1 MAWVARLRNCDLV
14 RVGDAS
20 RPPAKWLI
28 NLGMGMLQIRQTTAL
43 DSEAIWDV
51 FHAVVA
57 RGDTYALD
65 PRISREE
72 ALAYWLHPANW
83 CYVAEHQGNVVG
95 TYILR
100 SNQPGPGSHIAN
112 AAFMVSPGAR
122 GLGVGRKMGEHCL
135 SEARRLGFCAMQF
148 NFVVSTNEPAVR
160 LWQQLG
166 FEIVGTLPGV
176 FRHPEKGLVDAY
188 VMFRSLTEA

>member
-1 MAWVARLRNCDLV
+1 
-14 RVGDAS
+14 
-20 RPPAKWLI
+20 
-28 NLGMGMLQIRQTTAL
+28 MLQIRQATAL
-43 DSEAIWDV
+43 DSDAIWKI
-51 FHAVVA
+51 FQPIVA

-65 PRISREE
+65 PRISREDG
-72 ALAYWLHPANW
+72 LAYWLHPANS

-100 SNQPGPGSHIAN
+100 SNQSGPGSHVAN
-112 AAFMVSPGAR
+112 AAFMVSLGAR
-122 GLGVGRKMGEHCL
+122 GLGVGRKMGEHAL
-135 SEARRLGFCAMQF
+135 SEAGRLGFRAMQF

-176 FRHPEKGLVDAY
+176 FRHPEKGFVDAY
-188 VMFRSLTEA
+188 VMFRSLAQEKA

>member
-1 MAWVARLRNCDLV
+1 
-14 RVGDAS
+14 
-20 RPPAKWLI
+20 
-28 NLGMGMLQIRQTTAL
+28 MLQIRQAAAL
-43 DSEAIWDV
+43 DSDAIWEI
-51 FHAVVA
+51 FQPIVA

-65 PRISREE
+65 PRISREDG
-72 ALAYWLHPANW
+72 LAYWLHPANS

-100 SNQPGPGSHIAN
+100 SNQSGPGSHVAN
-112 AAFMVSPGAR
+112 AAFMVSLGAR
-122 GLGVGRKMGEHCL
+122 GLGVGRKMGEHAL
-135 SEARRLGFCAMQF
+135 SEAGRLGFRAVQF

-160 LWQQLG
+160 LWQKLG

-188 VMFRSLTEA
+188 VMFRSLAQEKA